1 MIDIFDRH
9 KASKTPSTMA
19 ESFYFDEKSPE
30 AKYLT
35 ELLQEEDAKL
45 SYLCDSVIDCF
56 YKQHKQF
63 HKIEKHTFRHVY
75 RFYAKR
81 TLRERLDKG
90 NTGTSTL
97 FLVYPHIN
105 YMMN

>member
-19 ESFYFDEKSPE
+19 ASFYFDEKSPE

-63 HKIEKHTFRHVY
+63 HKSR
-75 RFYAKR
+75 
-81 TLRERLDKG
+81 
-90 NTGTSTL
+90 NTHSGMFTDFMPTKL
-97 FLVYPHIN
+97 
-105 YMMN
+105 

>member
-19 ESFYFDEKSPE
+19 ASFYFDEKSRE

-35 ELLQEEDAKL
+35 ELLQEEDAAL

-56 YKQHKQF
+56 YKQHQQF

-75 RFYAKR
+75 RFYANQ

-97 FLVYPHIN
+97 FWVYPHIN